1 MTREIPAL
9 ELLRRPEVRYQHL
22 MDLRDH
28 EGGQPLRLDPE
39 PSAAVQEQV
48 EIQVKY
54 AGYIARQQDEVQR
67 HSSQEE
73 ARIPEDI
80 DYVQV
85 RGLSTEVR
93 QKLQKIRPQ
102 TLGQA
107 SRISGLTPAAISLL
121 WVHLKRMRAGK
132 GIGSSAEAA

>member
-1 MTREIPAL
+1 
-9 ELLRRPEVRYQHL
+9 
-22 MDLRDH
+22 
-28 EGGQPLRLDPE
+28 
-39 PSAAVQEQV
+39 
-48 EIQVKY
+48 VKY

-80 DYVQV
+80 DYAQV

-121 WVHLKRMRAGK
+121 WVHLKRMRSGK
-132 GIGSSAEAA
+132 GISSSAEAA